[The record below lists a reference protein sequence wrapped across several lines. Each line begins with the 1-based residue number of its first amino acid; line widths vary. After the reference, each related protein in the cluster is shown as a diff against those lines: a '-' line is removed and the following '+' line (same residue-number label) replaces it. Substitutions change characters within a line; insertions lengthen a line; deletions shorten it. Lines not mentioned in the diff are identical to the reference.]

1 MRYQFK
7 GDLVLTPMTVAGGTF
22 NKILNQNCK
31 LNIDLRQESDGGTAR
46 IYQVNSLMLNHRG
59 ISRWY
64 GITSLPEATQETYR
78 TTKNVDYIG
87 KNTKKEDAWVN

>member
-1 MRYQFK
+1 MAPI
-7 GDLVLTPMTVAGGTF
+7 DAVGGTF
-22 NKILNQNCK
+22 NKILNQNWK

-64 GITSLPEATQETYR
+64 GITSLPEATQETYG
-78 TTKNVDYIG
+78 TTKIMPSDYLRIG
-87 KNTKKEDAWVN
+87 SKEKNTLQF